1 MFTNKVSEYEQIAL
15 STQFQLSTVFN
26 SIQAVKLQVVNLL
39 MIFHISPL
47 KVVEPEQ
54 DIEQG
59 KETDI
64 LE

>member
-1 MFTNKVSEYEQIAL
+1 
-15 STQFQLSTVFN
+15 
-26 SIQAVKLQVVNLL
+26 